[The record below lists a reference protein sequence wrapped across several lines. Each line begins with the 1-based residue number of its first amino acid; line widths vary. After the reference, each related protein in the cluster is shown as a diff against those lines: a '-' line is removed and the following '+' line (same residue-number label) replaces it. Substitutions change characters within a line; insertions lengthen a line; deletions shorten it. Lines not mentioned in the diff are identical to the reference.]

1 MTAQMTGA
9 ALHPDTHAFYS
20 RALAALAAAEIPFL
34 VGGAYAFT
42 HHTTIQRHTKD
53 FDIFMRPRDVERAL
67 VALAYA
73 GYQTEITFPS
83 WLVKATCET
92 DNIDVIFN
100 SANGI
105 TPVDDSWFTHAAKA
119 QLLDTTLL
127 LCPIEELIWS
137 KAFVMGRERNDSADV
152 AHLLLAHAARLDWE
166 RLLWRFG
173 PRWRV
178 LLSHLVLFGFIY
190 PSERDRIPAWV
201 MEHLVGS
208 LQAELVTP
216 APPARLCQG
225 TILSWDQ
232 YLGDVEVGEY
242 LDGRL
247 APWGTLERADI
258 AHITETLR
266 GEKQPRP
273 GPSPTAPELEERV
286 VGAS

>member
-1 MTAQMTGA
+1 MTLQTTGS

-42 HHTTIQRHTKD
+42 HHTTIQRRTKD
-53 FDIFMRPRDVERAL
+53 FDIFMRPRDVEQAL
-67 VALAYA
+67 VALAAA
-73 GYQTEITFPS
+73 GYATEITFPS

-92 DNIDVIFN
+92 DNIDIIFN

-105 TPVDDSWFTHAAKA
+105 TPVDASWFTHAGKA
-119 QLLDTTLL
+119 ELLDTTLL

-152 AHLLLAHAARLDWE
+152 AHLLHTHGARLDWE

-201 MEHLVGS
+201 MEHLLSS

-216 APPARLCQG
+216 APHTRVCYG
-225 TILSWDQ
+225 TVLSWDQ
-232 YLGDVEVGEY
+232 YLGDVEEAEY

-247 APWGTLERADI
+247 APWGTLEQADVD
-258 AHITETLR
+258 HITETLR
-266 GEKQPRP
+266 GEKRPRP
-273 GPSPTAPELEERV
+273 GPQPVTPALEEQA
-286 VGAS
+286 VGSL

>member
-1 MTAQMTGA
+1 MTSQTTGC

-20 RALAALAAAEIPFL
+20 QALAALAAAEIPFL

-42 HHTTIQRHTKD
+42 HHTTIRRHTKD

-67 VALAYA
+67 EALAAA

-92 DNIDVIFN
+92 DNIDIIFN

-105 TPVDDSWFTHAAKA
+105 TPVDDSWFTHASRA

-152 AHLLLAHAARLDWE
+152 AHLLHTHGARLDWE

-173 PRWRV
+173 PHWRV

-190 PSERDRIPAWV
+190 PSERERIPAWV

-208 LQAELVTP
+208 LQTELVTP
-216 APPARLCQG
+216 APHTHVCYG
-225 TILSWDQ
+225 TVLSWDQ
-232 YLGDVEVGEY
+232 YLGDVEEVEY
-242 LDGRL
+242 TDGRL
-247 APWGTLERADI
+247 APWGTLEQADI
-258 AHITETLR
+258 DHITQTLR
-266 GEKQPRP
+266 GEKRPRP
-273 GPSPTAPELEERV
+273 GPLPAATAV
-286 VGAS
+286 V

>member
-1 MTAQMTGA
+1 MTLQTTGS
-9 ALHPDTHAFYS
+9 ALHPETHTFYS
-20 RALAALAAAEIPFL
+20 QALAALAAAEIPFL

-42 HHTTIQRHTKD
+42 HHTTIQRRTKD

-67 VALAYA
+67 AALAAA

-92 DNIDVIFN
+92 DNIDIIFN

-105 TPVDDSWFTHAAKA
+105 TPVDHSWFTHAARA

-152 AHLLLAHAARLDWE
+152 AHLLHAHAARLDWE

-190 PSERDRIPAWV
+190 PSERERIPAWV
-201 MEHLVGS
+201 MEHLVSS
-208 LQAELVTP
+208 LQTELVTP
-216 APPARLCQG
+216 APRTRVCQG

-232 YLGDVEVGEY
+232 YLGDVEAGEY
-242 LDGRL
+242 YDGRL
-247 APWGTLERADI
+247 APWGMLEQADVE
-258 AHITETLR
+258 HITETLR
-266 GEKQPRP
+266 GEKRPRP
-273 GPSPTAPELEERV
+273 GPPEAAQTLEERA
-286 VGAS
+286 VGSP

>member
-1 MTAQMTGA
+1 MTSQITGA
-9 ALHPDTHAFYS
+9 ALHPDTHTFYS
-20 RALAALAAAEIPFL
+20 QALAALAAAEIPFL

-42 HHTTIQRHTKD
+42 QHTTIQRHTKD

-67 VALAYA
+67 VTLAAA
-73 GYQTEITFPS
+73 GYETEITFPS
-83 WLVKATCET
+83 WLVKATCEAN
-92 DNIDVIFN
+92 NIDIIFN

-105 TPVDDSWFTHAAKA
+105 TPVDDSWFTHAGKA
-119 QLLDTTLL
+119 ELLDTTLL

-137 KAFVMGRERNDSADV
+137 KAFVMGRERNDGADV
-152 AHLLLAHAARLDWE
+152 AHLLHAHGARLDWE

-201 MEHLVGS
+201 MEHLVSS

-216 APPARLCQG
+216 APRTRVCHG
-225 TILSWDQ
+225 TVLSWDQ
-232 YLGDVEVGEY
+232 YLGDVEQDKY

-247 APWGTLERADI
+247 APWGMLDQADI

-266 GEKQPRP
+266 GEKRPRSGPQPTTP
-273 GPSPTAPELEERV
+273 ALEERAL
-286 VGAS
+286 GSS